1 MPVRSI
7 SKGGS
12 EGMKKKNPCKRPL
25 AALLALVLT
34 LTLAP
39 AAAAA
44 AERCPYCQSTC
55 EETVLHEANCHEAG
69 VIKYTCLNKDCLSKY
84 STLKETEINDRNHD
98 MLYTDN
104 GDGTHSGVCREHP
117 KQTEGPETHRFANGI
132 CEQCGAPNYSAVT
145 MDLPAEKTVP
155 IALGDTTAKLSAGD
169 IRLTLGSAN
178 ITDDYEL
185 SYLWYDY
192 SQSGR
197 QVGDTEEYRL
207 PASIYGKEGTY
218 YFVLVVNA
226 KPKGTISRMPLAQTC
241 RVIVQVDELITASAV
256 ITSEDGEL
264 YLGDEDG
271 WSADSVSSQIY
282 DAVQNLC
289 GRGARPDYVRFN
301 DVSGSSVGKLNIT
314 STNTKY
320 AFGETSKDLDDVRF
334 TAEGTAGDFVVGFTA
349 YDTDGE
355 SYAGVLTITVQQ
367 YTGDMDVLYIAS
379 RNEPLTLSSKDFE
392 AFWEDVCPNG
402 ELEYIC
408 FDQLPRSVDGTLYTE
423 YESSFRADPLRLND
437 ELYVEPVR
445 RQYAIDNAVFVPSVG
460 VKQTSYITLKF
471 TGYGTR
477 STGRDADRKGVI
489 YIFFTD
495 TAGSAD
501 VSVTAS
507 TGGTALDPAA
517 FRKAYQN
524 VMGGTGTDSFYIQ
537 LLDVPVNGGLYLDR
551 TASKTGTLLT
561 PSNAEGRL
569 FACGTG
575 RGETIGALTY
585 VPGTAASESVRYVAS
600 STQGKPLFAGN
611 IRFTSTVIP
620 TVTTQTVEY
629 SCSATGVSFKGSDF
643 ENLPGVNAPKLAS
656 VSFTPPSALF
666 GTLYHGRT
674 AVSAGTQITTDTYWF
689 SVAPGTTGVNS
700 INDISF
706 VPALSYTAGVV
717 TIPFT
722 AISTTGVRS
731 AGNVRITVAPGTSN
745 PGTTNPG
752 TTNPGTTTPGT
763 NLPAKTFSDVS
774 SSAYYYTQV
783 TALTT
788 SGVLKGYED
797 GTFRPKN
804 TVTFGEALKMI
815 LTSAG
820 YPEQAPT
827 DTHWASGY
835 LAKAKA
841 DNLLPAGIIERLD
854 RPVDRYTIAEITAR
868 AMGLKL
874 SPLTVSPFADM
885 AVNAAAAPAVG
896 ALRGIGVLIGQ
907 ENQSKQM
914 VYQGEYAITRGD
926 FAIIIWRVQN
936 YMRTGN
942 VNGTAAG

>member
-1 MPVRSI
+1 M
-7 SKGGS
+7 
-12 EGMKKKNPCKRPL
+12 MKRKITLRRRVPALLLTLVMLLVMTP
-25 AALLALVLT
+25 AALAKSVQV
-34 LTLAP
+34 
-39 AAAAA
+39 
-44 AERCPYCQSTC
+44 AEDSECTATTSKKHSWRD
-55 EETVLHEANCHEAG
+55 EEVIREANCHEGG
-69 VIKYTCLNKDCLSKY
+69 VIRKVCRYCEDFCYVDTGLD
-84 STLKETEINDRNHD
+84 EDNHD
-98 MLYTDN
+98 AVCTDN

-561 PSNAEGRL
+561 PSNADGRL

-752 TTNPGTTTPGT
+752 TTNPGTTNPGTTTPGT

-774 SSAYYYTQV
+774 PSAYYYTQV

-942 VNGTAAG
+942 VNGTVAG

>member
-1 MPVRSI
+1 
-7 SKGGS
+7 
-12 EGMKKKNPCKRPL
+12 MKKKNPCKRPL
-25 AALLALVLT
+25 AALLALILT

-39 AAAAA
+39 VAGAV
-44 AERCPYCQSTC
+44 RTCPLCNGTSWVDTI
-55 EETVLHEANCHEAG
+55 LKEANCHETG
-69 VIKYTCLNKDCLSKY
+69 VIKYVCKTQSCKNSVL
-84 STLKETEINDRNHD
+84 EEIRIDEDNHD
-98 MLYTDN
+98 IVYTDN

-392 AFWEDVCPNG
+392 AFWEGVCPNG

-507 TGGTALDPAA
+507 TGGTALVSVGHAHL
-517 FRKAYQN
+517 
-524 VMGGTGTDSFYIQ
+524 Q
-537 LLDVPVNGGLYLDR
+537 L
-551 TASKTGTLLT
+551 
-561 PSNAEGRL
+561 
-569 FACGTG
+569 
-575 RGETIGALTY
+575 
-585 VPGTAASESVRYVAS
+585 
-600 STQGKPLFAGN
+600 
-611 IRFTSTVIP
+611 
-620 TVTTQTVEY
+620 
-629 SCSATGVSFKGSDF
+629 
-643 ENLPGVNAPKLAS
+643 
-656 VSFTPPSALF
+656 
-666 GTLYHGRT
+666 
-674 AVSAGTQITTDTYWF
+674 QI
-689 SVAPGTTGVNS
+689 
-700 INDISF
+700 
-706 VPALSYTAGVV
+706 
-717 TIPFT
+717 
-722 AISTTGVRS
+722 
-731 AGNVRITVAPGTSN
+731 
-745 PGTTNPG
+745 
-752 TTNPGTTTPGT
+752 
-763 NLPAKTFSDVS
+763 
-774 SSAYYYTQV
+774 
-783 TALTT
+783 
-788 SGVLKGYED
+788 
-797 GTFRPKN
+797 
-804 TVTFGEALKMI
+804 
-815 LTSAG
+815 
-820 YPEQAPT
+820 
-827 DTHWASGY
+827 
-835 LAKAKA
+835 
-841 DNLLPAGIIERLD
+841 
-854 RPVDRYTIAEITAR
+854 
-868 AMGLKL
+868 
-874 SPLTVSPFADM
+874 
-885 AVNAAAAPAVG
+885 
-896 ALRGIGVLIGQ
+896 
-907 ENQSKQM
+907 
-914 VYQGEYAITRGD
+914 
-926 FAIIIWRVQN
+926 
-936 YMRTGN
+936 
-942 VNGTAAG
+942 